1 MSDSDPTTETVNI
14 LTLKWGTR
22 YGSHYVNRLLN
33 GVRRHLTLP
42 FRFLCFTEDQE
53 GLAEGI
59 EVFPLPFLELPDRLN
74 PSTWLKLAL
83 FGDDLAGLKGQ
94 SMFLDLD
101 LLVTD
106 NIDCFFDYR
115 PDKICI
121 IHNWIERRKEIFRG
135 RPRIGNSSVFRFE
148 SGKCQHVIDQYNS
161 ERDWAIKT
169 FFPPQTYLTHCIKE
183 RMVFWPEDWVRSFK
197 RHCRPI
203 WPMNHFLTPKFPA
216 GAKMIAFHGHPD
228 PHSALAGYKGKRTHH
243 TVKPVPWI
251 ADHWRDE

>member
-1 MSDSDPTTETVNI
+1 MTSKSPPDTVNI

-22 YGSHYVNRLLN
+22 YGPHYVNRLAA

-42 FRFLCFTEDQE
+42 YRFVCFTDDKS

-59 EVFPLPFLELPDRLN
+59 EAHPLPSLDLPDRLN

-121 IHNWIERRKEIFRG
+121 IHNWIERRKELFRG
-135 RPRIGNSSVFRFE
+135 RPNIGNSSVFRFRSGE
-148 SGKCQHVIDQYNS
+148 SQHVVDQYNS
-161 ERDWAIKT
+161 ERDWAIAN

-183 RMVFWPEDWVRSFK
+183 RMAFWPEDWVRSFK

-203 WPMNHFLTPKFPA
+203 WPFNHLLTPQFPR
-216 GAKMIAFHGHPD
+216 GAKMIAFHGRPD
-228 PHSALAGYKGKRTHH
+228 PHSALEGYKGKRTHH
-243 TVKPVPWI
+243 SVKPTPWI
-251 ADHWRDE
+251 AAHWCEE